1 MKKLLYSVAVAALVL
16 VASCAREIAPVAV
29 SESDFANVNIA
40 LSLGQATKAG
50 DGAQATALQMG
61 VYDITADAPVFMQ
74 DLSLLGDNAETLE
87 GGKATISL
95 RLVKGQA
102 YRFVFWAQ
110 DPASDAYTATI
121 TANGATVAVNPAGT
135 INDEARDAFAAC
147 IETNGPVSEDS
158 QLSATLKRVVAQVNV
173 IATDLAVPADGGK
186 SAAEKAGVA
195 FTQSNLVV
203 KGMPTSLDL
212 ISGEVSG
219 SADYTFAAA
228 ASDLLPTIASGYV
241 LAGEEQLATV
251 EFTAEG
257 AVNDAAKRWAY
268 TGDKAIANVP
278 VQKNYRT
285 NISGNIFTAEATINV
300 TVDANW
306 NTPDYEKDIE
316 VVTDVTA
323 TNAALV
329 EDKESSDPLSYVI
342 ETVKTDNTTIV
353 IPAGMSSKDLTFTVA
368 GFETGEAAAPALT
381 IQDEGATAA
390 YAGDVTIVLPA
401 GLDLG
406 VVTVNLPAAHVTL
419 TNGSAT
425 QVISTTGNGTL
436 VIAKDFSAKVIEVL
450 KGNVELAGS
459 VETIVRGE
467 GNADEVTYVTL
478 VEGYNWKN
486 QATDTAEGTK
496 VVIKK
501 EEEETSGD
509 PQPADS
515 YFVKAT
521 TVSAGQYLI
530 VYEGEE
536 GAVAFNGGLETLD
549 AVSNTIAVSID
560 GDKIAASEEAQHA
573 SFTIA
578 AVDGGYT
585 IQAATGK
592 YIGQTTFGNG
602 LKALDEPAVNTIAI
616 EDDGTATISVV
627 LTDGTVTLKYNKAA
641 NQTRFRYYKSGQ
653 ESIALYKLEGEG
665 TPTETS
671 QDPVV
676 LKDIVAEAGV
686 KAVSVKVGESSEK
699 VEVTVTDPAE
709 GATVVLASKD
719 ETVAT
724 IAEGIVTG
732 VAVGET
738 EITATITAEGY
749 NEKVISIPVSV
760 AEATQPAD
768 NGDGTL
774 ENPFNVAGVIDYID
788 NAGSDKVYVKGIIS
802 EIVNEYTSSSN
813 ATFYIAEGDLKF
825 EAYRI
830 SFLED
835 KAWIYNSENDHNTQI
850 KVGDEVIIY
859 GTVILY
865 NKTVYETSSAYLYSL
880 NGVTKEDVVA
890 KAEVAKGD
898 GSLANPFN
906 PAGVKAYIDAGN
918 SAAVYVAGIISS
930 FANNGHFAGNSYGQA
945 TFYISEDG
953 TAAGTQFEA
962 YQINYLNNVKYEDGN
977 TDVKEGD
984 AVVIYGP
991 VTYYEKYNV
1000 YETQGKGA
1008 AYLYSLNGVVSK
1020 TAQTLS
1026 FDPTSVT
1033 INLGDQFTAPV
1044 LSGAQTTVTYS
1055 STNTNV
1061 ATVDETTGSVTI
1073 LAIGTTTINATAAE
1087 TDEYKAGTA
1096 SYTITVKDPNA
1107 SQTGEPKIVT
1117 IDFSAQG
1124 YANQQEVTSIS
1135 LDGVT
1140 VTFDKG
1146 TNSNAP
1152 KYYNS
1157 GAAVRVYGGGYFTVS
1172 AGSNISSINV
1182 GFASGEGSNVITT
1195 DVGSY
1200 DNGAWTGSAESVTF
1214 TVGGTSGHRRI
1225 TSIEVTLAE

>member
-353 IPAGMSSKDLTFTVA
+353 VPAGMTSKDLTFTVA
-368 GFETGEAAAPALT
+368 GFETGEAAAPVLT

-509 PQPADS
+509 PSVDPGTSGSVVFD
-515 YFVKAT
+515 
-521 TVSAGQYLI
+521 
-530 VYEGEE
+530 
-536 GAVAFNGGLETLD
+536 
-549 AVSNTIAVSID
+549 
-560 GDKIAASEEAQHA
+560 
-573 SFTIA
+573 FT
-578 AVDGGYT
+578 
-585 IQAATGK
+585 AATGTYAFENGVEIGSKTKAPITVTFAAGTNKNAPK
-592 YIGQTTFGNG
+592 YYTSGDAVRTYAGNTVTINGANISKVVFTFGASDGSNAILADSG
-602 LKALDEPAVNTIAI
+602 ELAENVWTGSATEVVFTI
-616 EDDGTATISVV
+616 DGTSGNRRIAKME
-627 LTDGTVTLKYNKAA
+627 VTY
-641 NQTRFRYYKSGQ
+641 
-653 ESIALYKLEGEG
+653 GEG
-665 TPTETS
+665 TPVETS
-671 QDPVV
+671 EDPVV

-749 NEKVISIPVSV
+749 NEKVISIPVTV
-760 AEATQPAD
+760 AAADESQDPQPAQT
-768 NGDGTL
+768 GSGTL
-774 ENPFNVAGVIDYID
+774 EDPYTAAGAYAAVSALEADAETEAPI
-788 NAGSDKVYVKGIIS
+788 YVKGKVSSIKYTFSASYGTATFNIS
-802 EIVNEYTSSSN
+802 EDGTTEGTQ
-813 ATFYIAEGDLKF
+813 FIAYGV
-825 EAYRI
+825 Y
-830 SFLED
+830 FLEN
-835 KAWIYNSENDHNTQI
+835 KAWVEGNTQI
-850 KVGDEVIIY
+850 AVGDDVIVC
-859 GTVILY
+859 GTAVNYKGETPEIA
-865 NKTVYETSSAYLYSL
+865 NKKGYLYSL
-880 NGVTKEDVVA
+880 NGKTSEYVFVPATITAGNISGVPAEGVVDAVAKVSIENGDGYEAKVTCDGTVVTAATLSAEGVTYTVSANTGDAREGSITITLTQSGQEDVV
-890 KAEVAKGD
+890 KVITVAQ
-898 GSLANPFN
+898 
-906 PAGVKAYIDAGN
+906 I
-918 SAAVYVAGIISS
+918 
-930 FANNGHFAGNSYGQA
+930 
-945 TFYISEDG
+945 
-953 TAAGTQFEA
+953 AAG
-962 YQINYLNNVKYEDGN
+962 
-977 TDVKEGD
+977 
-984 AVVIYGP
+984 
-991 VTYYEKYNV
+991 EKPAESIV
-1000 YETQGKGA
+1000 
-1008 AYLYSLNGVVSK
+1008 
-1020 TAQTLS
+1020 
-1026 FDPTSVT
+1026 VT
-1033 INLGDQFTAPV
+1033 INGENAGGMTGTA
-1044 LSGAQTTVTYS
+1044 GEQ
-1055 STNTNV
+1055 
-1061 ATVDETTGSVTI
+1061 TGSFESLTVI
-1073 LAIGTTTINATAAE
+1073 LSNGLV
-1087 TDEYKAGTA
+1087 A
-1096 SYTITVKDPNA
+1096 S
-1107 SQTGEPKIVT
+1107 SGE
-1117 IDFSAQG
+1117 
-1124 YANQQEVTSIS
+1124 
-1135 LDGVT
+1135 
-1140 VTFDKG
+1140 
-1146 TNSNAP
+1146 
-1152 KYYNS
+1152 
-1157 GAAVRVYGGGYFTVS
+1157 VRVYKDAT
-1172 AGSNISSINV
+1172 ISFQAQNGRAIKSIVFNCQ
-1182 GFASGEGSNVITT
+1182 ASGTTKYGPGCFAAVEGYSYEES
-1195 DVGSY
+1195 VGTWS
-1200 DNGAWTGSAESVTF
+1200 GSASEVTF
-1214 TVGGTSGHRRI
+1214 TAASAQVRA
-1225 TSIEVTLAE
+1225 TSIVVTLE

>member
-74 DLSLLGDNAETLE
+74 DLSLLGDNAETLV

-353 IPAGMSSKDLTFTVA
+353 IPAGMTSKDLTFTVA

-406 VVTVNLPAAHVTL
+406 VVTVNLPAAHVIL

-536 GAVAFNGGLETLD
+536 GAVAFNGGLTDKLD
-549 AVSNTIAVSID
+549 VASNTIAVEIVEGKIVADATTKAALFSI
-560 GDKIAASEEAQHA
+560 AEVE
-573 SFTIA
+573 
-578 AVDGGYT
+578 GGYSVKSASG
-585 IQAATGK
+585 IYISGK
-592 YIGQTTFGNG
+592 SGT
-602 LKALDEPAVNTIAI
+602 NTIV
-616 EDDGTATISVV
+616 EGTEPVANTISITEGNAVIASNS
-627 LTDGTVTLKYNKAA
+627 TSIMYNATSG
-641 NQTRFRYYKSGQ
+641 QERFRYYKNGSTQ
-653 ESIALYKLEGEG
+653 KPVALYKLEGEG

-719 ETVAT
+719 ETIAT

-749 NEKVISIPVSV
+749 NEKVISIPVTV
-760 AEATQPAD
+760 AAADESQDPQPAQT
-768 NGDGTL
+768 GSGTL
-774 ENPFNVAGVIDYID
+774 EDPYTAAGAYAAVSALEADAETEAPI
-788 NAGSDKVYVKGIIS
+788 YVKGKVSSIKYTFSASYGTATFNIS
-802 EIVNEYTSSSN
+802 EDGTTEGTQ
-813 ATFYIAEGDLKF
+813 FIAYGV
-825 EAYRI
+825 Y
-830 SFLED
+830 FLEN
-835 KAWIYNSENDHNTQI
+835 KAWVEGNTQI
-850 KVGDEVIIY
+850 AVGDDVIVC
-859 GTVILY
+859 GTAVNYKGETPEIA
-865 NKTVYETSSAYLYSL
+865 NKKGYLYSL
-880 NGVTKEDVVA
+880 NGKTSEYVFVPATITAGNISGVPAEGVVDAVAKVSIENGDGYEAKVTCDGTVVTAATLSAEGVTYTVSANTGDAREGSITITLTQSGQEDVV
-890 KAEVAKGD
+890 KVITVAQ
-898 GSLANPFN
+898 
-906 PAGVKAYIDAGN
+906 I
-918 SAAVYVAGIISS
+918 
-930 FANNGHFAGNSYGQA
+930 
-945 TFYISEDG
+945 
-953 TAAGTQFEA
+953 AAG
-962 YQINYLNNVKYEDGN
+962 
-977 TDVKEGD
+977 
-984 AVVIYGP
+984 
-991 VTYYEKYNV
+991 EKPAESIV
-1000 YETQGKGA
+1000 
-1008 AYLYSLNGVVSK
+1008 
-1020 TAQTLS
+1020 
-1026 FDPTSVT
+1026 VT
-1033 INLGDQFTAPV
+1033 INGENAGGMTGTA
-1044 LSGAQTTVTYS
+1044 GEQ
-1055 STNTNV
+1055 
-1061 ATVDETTGSVTI
+1061 TGSFESLTVI
-1073 LAIGTTTINATAAE
+1073 LSNGLV
-1087 TDEYKAGTA
+1087 A
-1096 SYTITVKDPNA
+1096 S
-1107 SQTGEPKIVT
+1107 SGE
-1117 IDFSAQG
+1117 
-1124 YANQQEVTSIS
+1124 
-1135 LDGVT
+1135 
-1140 VTFDKG
+1140 
-1146 TNSNAP
+1146 
-1152 KYYNS
+1152 
-1157 GAAVRVYGGGYFTVS
+1157 VRVYKDAT
-1172 AGSNISSINV
+1172 ISFQAQNGRAIKSIVFNCQ
-1182 GFASGEGSNVITT
+1182 ASGTTKYGPGCFAAVEGYSYEES
-1195 DVGSY
+1195 VGTWS
-1200 DNGAWTGSAESVTF
+1200 GSASEVTF
-1214 TVGGTSGHRRI
+1214 TAASAQVRA
-1225 TSIEVTLAE
+1225 TSIVVTLE

>member
-74 DLSLLGDNAETLE
+74 DLSLLGDNAETLV

-147 IETNGPVSEDS
+147 IETNGPVGEDS

-228 ASDLLPTIASGYV
+228 ASDFLPTIASGYV

-353 IPAGMSSKDLTFTVA
+353 VPAGMTSKDLTFTVA
-368 GFETGEAAAPALT
+368 GFETGEAAAPVLT

-390 YAGDVTIVLPA
+390 YAGDVTIILPA
-401 GLDLG
+401 GTNLG
-406 VVTVNLPAAHVTL
+406 VITVNLPAAHVTL
-419 TNGSAT
+419 TDGYAT

-436 VIAKDFSAKVIEVL
+436 VIAKDFSAETIEVL

-459 VETIVRGE
+459 VSTIVRGK
-467 GNADEVTYVTL
+467 GNVDELTYVTL

-616 EDDGTATISVV
+616 EGDGTATISVV
-627 LTDGTVTLKYNKAA
+627 LADGTVTLKYNKAA

-676 LKDIVAEAGV
+676 LKDIVAEASV

-749 NEKVISIPVSV
+749 NEKVISIPVTV
-760 AEATQPAD
+760 AEATVEPQPATGTIAD
-768 NGDGTL
+768 ITAKITSTDSKSPDAFEVELAGAVVSYVKGTNVYLEDASGAILLYNSGTGLQAGDVISGKVSGTGYLFRGLPEITSIGEDYTKTTGGVIPETVITLADLTANYTANLSRRVKIEGVTVTGAIADGDRNGEIEQDGTKL
-774 ENPFNVAGVIDYID
+774 AVYAQLNNEGLTLVDGDKGDLIAFVGIYNTNKQLLFWDNDFFVTSSTTPIETNIELPSSFEVTIGNSKKINVSTNSPGAISFLSDAPAIATVDAEGNVAGVSAGTANITVSVAAEGRYTAKEAILVVTVKEAPTGPVTSYTVEG
-788 NAGSDKVYVKGIIS
+788 NAIKAAHTESWS
-802 EIVNEYTSSSN
+802 YTSGEKLIYAEDGSVWTAYNTYASKEQVTIQIN
-813 ATFYIAEGDLKF
+813 KGKSAYILTPTLPEGKKLTK
-825 EAYRI
+825 I
-830 SFLED
+830 
-835 KAWIYNSENDHNTQI
+835 
-850 KVGDEVIIY
+850 
-859 GTVILY
+859 TVITNTRSDGTGEPGTRPLDIL
-865 NKTVYETSSAYLYSL
+865 SA
-880 NGVTKEDVVA
+880 
-890 KAEVAKGD
+890 D
-898 GSLANPFN
+898 GSIALYENNTDFASGLAINGDYSQVRIICN
-906 PAGVKAYIDAGN
+906 EANGG
-918 SAAVYVAGIISS
+918 AVYV
-930 FANNGHFAGNSYGQA
+930 
-945 TFYISEDG
+945 
-953 TAAGTQFEA
+953 
-962 YQINYLNNVKYEDGN
+962 
-977 TDVKEGD
+977 
-984 AVVIYGP
+984 
-991 VTYYEKYNV
+991 
-1000 YETQGKGA
+1000 
-1008 AYLYSLNGVVSK
+1008 
-1020 TAQTLS
+1020 
-1026 FDPTSVT
+1026 TS
-1033 INLGDQFTAPV
+1033 I
-1044 LSGAQTTVTYS
+1044 
-1055 STNTNV
+1055 
-1061 ATVDETTGSVTI
+1061 TVDFE
-1073 LAIGTTTINATAAE
+1073 
-1087 TDEYKAGTA
+1087 
-1096 SYTITVKDPNA
+1096 
-1107 SQTGEPKIVT
+1107 
-1117 IDFSAQG
+1117 
-1124 YANQQEVTSIS
+1124 
-1135 LDGVT
+1135 
-1140 VTFDKG
+1140 
-1146 TNSNAP
+1146 
-1152 KYYNS
+1152 
-1157 GAAVRVYGGGYFTVS
+1157 
-1172 AGSNISSINV
+1172 
-1182 GFASGEGSNVITT
+1182 
-1195 DVGSY
+1195 
-1200 DNGAWTGSAESVTF
+1200 
-1214 TVGGTSGHRRI
+1214 
-1225 TSIEVTLAE
+1225 